1 MSRAAHAIGPKV
13 MPPLA
18 ATTYLVRNAGKTVPL
33 TGVIVLAVVLV
44 AIIVA
49 LIDSIPFS
57 IRTIY
62 KYSQECVVVGPRGDP
77 GLTAK
82 VLDEFLKDSPIPIE
96 RMMLVR
102 GIGTQIH
109 TIVGKW
115 PFTVVGMSQDDLRYF
130 TARQH
135 TTRLDGRYPKPEEAA
150 AIISQPIAR
159 NLGAKIGDTILN
171 PTNTDSYSPFP
182 VKVVGIAQTDRW
194 FMLTDIE
201 YVRANHFPPID
212 GALVFA
218 PNLREQSRLDEW
230 SIEHFKGSRAQ
241 VYAYRLLEKDTDEMF
256 SVLYRILDVVIATLV
271 LVITVLMGMLMNI
284 YQSQRLIEFGL
295 LQAIGYTRAGLVR
308 RVLRES
314 LWVIAVGWLVGVLV
328 SFSFLILAKT
338 TFMDRRGFELSV
350 LDPMAYLYTVPIPL
364 AIIAVATLTVVFRF
378 RKFDPVGVV
387 ERRLV

>member
-1 MSRAAHAIGPKV
+1 
-13 MPPLA
+13 
-18 ATTYLVRNAGKTVPL
+18 
-33 TGVIVLAVVLV
+33 
-44 AIIVA
+44 
-49 LIDSIPFS
+49 
-57 IRTIY
+57 
-62 KYSQECVVVGPRGDP
+62 
-77 GLTAK
+77 
-82 VLDEFLKDSPIPIE
+82 
-96 RMMLVR
+96 
-102 GIGTQIH
+102 
-109 TIVGKW
+109 
-115 PFTVVGMSQDDLRYF
+115 
-130 TARQH
+130 
-135 TTRLDGRYPKPEEAA
+135 
-150 AIISQPIAR
+150 
-159 NLGAKIGDTILN
+159 
-171 PTNTDSYSPFP
+171 
-182 VKVVGIAQTDRW
+182 
-194 FMLTDIE
+194 
-201 YVRANHFPPID
+201 
-212 GALVFA
+212 
-218 PNLREQSRLDEW
+218 
-230 SIEHFKGSRAQ
+230 
-241 VYAYRLLEKDTDEMF
+241 LLEKDTDEMF